1 VCPGAAEAEPVEDA
15 GRSLWCDSSAGAA
28 KLRAVKGAW
37 KPIVVLAAAQFVM
50 VLDTTV
56 MNVAISDVVKDL
68 DTTVSQVQLAITLYT
83 LVMAALM
90 LIGGKLGD
98 ILGRRRAFVIGL
110 VIYACGSLTTALSGS
125 ITVLIIGWSGLEGIG
140 AALVIP
146 AIASL
151 TARNYEGSARA
162 LAYGIVG
169 AMAAIGVAA
178 GPLIGG
184 FVTQAASWRYV
195 FAGEVVVI
203 AAIVLTVRV
212 VADVPRP
219 ARAPRLDLVGG
230 ALSAAGMALIVFAIL
245 RIPQWGLIKPKGA
258 LTIGGTEITPFG
270 FSAVPFLLLAG
281 GTLMA
286 FFTRW
291 LARCERTGREPLL
304 RRDLFGV
311 RQLRAGLTMLSSQQL
326 ILNGIFFV
334 LPLYLQVVLGKDAL
348 QTGVAILPISLTML
362 PAALLGPRLAQRISP
377 RSIVR
382 IGLVAMLGA
391 ALGLVSTIDYE
402 LNSVGFGISLGL
414 FGVGIGLL
422 ASQLGNVIMSS
433 VEQSRASEAGGL
445 QGTAQNLGASLGT
458 ALIGAILLSGLANA
472 TAENVTGNE
481 KIPASVQQQ
490 ITEATQKGVEF
501 VPPSE
506 VEQLAREQGL
516 PPGQASAVAGS
527 YADAEL
533 FALKRALFGA
543 ALFVLVGFLFA
554 RRLPAERLGAP
565 GAERA
570 PPGEPAP
577 AGTA

>member
-1 VCPGAAEAEPVEDA
+1 VAAS
-15 GRSLWCDSSAGAA
+15 GGQSSAPAG
-28 KLRAVKGAW
+28 KLRAVKGRW
-37 KPIVVLAAAQFVM
+37 TPILVLAAAQFVM

-98 ILGRRRAFVIGL
+98 ILGRRRAFTIGL
-110 VIYACGSLTTALSGS
+110 VIYACGSLTTALSPN

-151 TARNYEGSARA
+151 TARNYEGSSRA
-162 LAYGIVG
+162 LAYGIIG

-184 FVTQAASWRYV
+184 FVTQEASWRYV
-195 FAGEVVVI
+195 FVGEVVVI
-203 AAIVLTVRV
+203 AVIVLSVRAI
-212 VADVPRP
+212 ADVPRP
-219 ARAPRLDLVGG
+219 ERPPRLDLVGG
-230 ALSAAGMALIVFAIL
+230 ALSAAGMALIVFAVL
-245 RIPQWGLIKPKGA
+245 RIPQWGLVQPKGA
-258 LTIGGTEITPFG
+258 LTINGTEITPFG
-270 FSAVPFLLLAG
+270 FSAVPFLIAIG
-281 GTLMA
+281 AALMA

-291 LARCERTGREPLL
+291 IARRERLGREPLL
-304 RRDLFGV
+304 RPDLFGV
-311 RQLRAGLTMLSSQQL
+311 RQLRAGLSMLGSQQL

-348 QTGVAILPISLTML
+348 QTGIAILPISLTML
-362 PAALLGPRLAQRISP
+362 PAALLGPRLAAKLSP

-382 IGLVAMLGA
+382 IGLLAMLGA
-391 ALGLVSTIDYE
+391 AIGLVSTVDYK

-414 FGVGIGLL
+414 FGIGIGLL

-433 VEQSRASEAGGL
+433 VEGSRASEAGGL
-445 QGTAQNLGASLGT
+445 QGTAQNLGASMGT
-458 ALIGAILLSGLANA
+458 ALIGAILLSGLASA
-472 TAENVTGNE
+472 TAKNVTDNPA
-481 KIPASVQQQ
+481 IPASVQEQ
-490 ITEATQKGVEF
+490 IVAATEKGIEF
-501 VPPSE
+501 VPAAQ
-506 VEQLAREQGL
+506 VESIARDKGL
-516 PPGQASAVAGS
+516 PADQATAIAGA

-533 FALKRALFGA
+533 TALKQALLGA

-554 RRLPAERLGAP
+554 RRLPSERLGEPA
-565 GAERA
+565 AERA
-570 PPGEPAP
+570 PPGE
-577 AGTA
+577 TAAATAA